1 MKKLTISVAIL
12 LGGVS
17 AKAQT
22 EYVELSSNELFKRSY
37 AKYYN
42 DSGIPLSKD
51 LEVSILK
58 RNDNYHWVKYTNSKK
73 VVIVCSDKKYTY
85 RKICVNDYCYIY
97 NTNNQLYKF
106 NLTGNDSLKFYKP
119 VFNQNHLENE

>member
-1 MKKLTISVAIL
+1 MKKITISVAIL
-12 LGGVS
+12 LGSVS

-22 EYVELSSNELFKRSY
+22 EYIELSSNEAFGYSC

-51 LEVSILK
+51 LEVSILN
-58 RNDNYHWVKYTNSKK
+58 RNDNYHWVKYKNSKK

-97 NTNNQLYKF
+97 NTNCQVYKF
-106 NLTGNDSLKFYKP
+106 NLTGIDSLKIYKP
-119 VFNQNHLENE
+119 VFNQKHLENE